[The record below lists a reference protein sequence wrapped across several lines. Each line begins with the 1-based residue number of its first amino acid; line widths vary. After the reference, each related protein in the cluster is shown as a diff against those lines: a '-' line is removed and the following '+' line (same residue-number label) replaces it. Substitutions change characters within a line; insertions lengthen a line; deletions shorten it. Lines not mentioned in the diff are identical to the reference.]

1 MAKIRQSMS
10 ELPLPAAPTGNRF
23 ALVTPLNNN
32 APIIIVTILS
42 LTFSFLIFAVRLLF
56 VKWRRLALDDA
67 VLALAHVVGV
77 GQWSSVFVALNN
89 GLGKNL
95 ALVTGTEQARMGV
108 LAGRTLF
115 LVSLFL
121 SKLSVLLVIR
131 SLFSW
136 ERRRKTLAT
145 HVTILVVTLWGFA
158 AALTLSVRCSP
169 DYVLGRGEAQCLN
182 HLVRLRA
189 IMVVD
194 ILTESAIFVLP
205 LVFLNGLHMATR
217 KKNLVIIAFSSRLPL
232 IILSILYLRIQSN
245 YIRISSSG
253 TAIVP
258 VVLFQEI
265 YLGYSLMSATIPC
278 LKSFVQGFT
287 TGGVGYERDESWLFS
302 TSSSSDRFK
311 MRSIAKKL
319 PLPALP
325 SEPLPMPR
333 AAKFPSL
340 RLQDSMDTTEGG
352 RSLRSQ
358 GSQQPMIW
366 EAR

>member
-1 MAKIRQSMS
+1 MS
-10 ELPLPAAPTGNRF
+10 ALPLPAAPTGNRF
-23 ALVTPLNNN
+23 ALVTSVNNS

-42 LTFSFLIFAVRLLF
+42 LAFSFLIFAVRLLF

-95 ALVTGTEQARMGV
+95 ALVTGTEQARMASAV
-108 LAGRTLF
+108 LASRTLF

-136 ERRRKTLAT
+136 ERRRKKLAT
-145 HVTILVVTLWGFA
+145 HLAILVVALWGFA

-182 HLVRLRA
+182 HLVRLKA

-217 KKNLVIIAFSSRLPL
+217 KKNLVVIAFSSRLPL
-232 IILSILYLRIQSN
+232 IIFSILYLRFQSN

-258 VVLFQEI
+258 VILFQEI

-287 TGGVGYERDESWLFS
+287 TGGVGYERDEPWLFS
-302 TSSSSDRFK
+302 TSSSRDRFK

-319 PLPALP
+319 PLPTLP
-325 SEPLPMPR
+325 PEPLPMPQP
-333 AAKFPSL
+333 AKFPSS
-340 RLQDSMDTTEGG
+340 RLQDSIDTTEGG